1 MEERTAGRRTCN
13 PAMRGRD
20 FAFFVRRR
28 AYRDARFPR
37 TSPIF
42 VHDDGLQLIDT
53 SPNRTATS
61 AYSKVLRR
69 SRH

>member
-1 MEERTAGRRTCN
+1 MAGRRTCN
-13 PAMRGRD
+13 LAMRGRD
-20 FAFFVRRR
+20 FAFFFVRRR
-28 AYRDARFPR
+28 ASRYRDARFPR